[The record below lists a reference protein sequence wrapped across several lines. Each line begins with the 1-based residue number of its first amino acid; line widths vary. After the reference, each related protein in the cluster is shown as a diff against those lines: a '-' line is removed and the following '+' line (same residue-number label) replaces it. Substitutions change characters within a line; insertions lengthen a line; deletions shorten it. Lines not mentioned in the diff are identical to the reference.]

1 MEQCVTSVFGTVEK
15 RVHTNAL
22 KIAIYVFCRSTRVM
36 LGMLMAVAV
45 CGIRTY
51 LIMNPNEQDAIE

>member
-1 MEQCVTSVFGTVEK
+1 
-15 RVHTNAL
+15 
-22 KIAIYVFCRSTRVM
+22 M

-51 LIMNPNEQDAIE
+51 LIMNPSEQDAIEYPEMCRHNHTSFNKNETGIE